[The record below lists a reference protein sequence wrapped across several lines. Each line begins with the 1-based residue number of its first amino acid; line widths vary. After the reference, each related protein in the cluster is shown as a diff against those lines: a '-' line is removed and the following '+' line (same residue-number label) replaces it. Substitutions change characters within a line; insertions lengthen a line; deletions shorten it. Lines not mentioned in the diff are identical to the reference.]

1 MQQDSLGIVYW
12 ATGKRNI
19 EIRGW
24 RSSCV
29 PSDQRFWFR
38 ALWVMSIDAILIVL
52 KTKQRAL
59 FPGGSLGASF
69 GNDVNDISFMISS
82 QRPAKQQY

>member
-1 MQQDSLGIVYW
+1 
-12 ATGKRNI
+12 
-19 EIRGW
+19 
-24 RSSCV
+24 
-29 PSDQRFWFR
+29 
-38 ALWVMSIDAILIVL
+38 MSIDAILIVL